1 MKTGLKTKAMNS
13 EAPEI
18 KKIRN
23 ENEQNN
29 FEAKQN
35 ATGFFSVLLK
45 TELFL
50 RIIIWFVFLIFA
62 ILFLYKNE
70 YFYSSICL
78 FFLFLSSRNEK
89 IKKLSIGIK
98 NGFKVEFH

>member
-18 KKIRN
+18 KKIEN

-35 ATGFFSVLLK
+35 AVGFFSLLLK
-45 TELFL
+45 VAKRNPELWKQ
-50 RIIIWFVFLIFA
+50 IC
-62 ILFLYKNE
+62 NE
-70 YFYSSICL
+70 N
-78 FFLFLSSRNEK
+78 NE
-89 IKKLSIGIK
+89 
-98 NGFKVEFH
+98 NNRDTNNTN